1 MELATKKITIIPK
14 KEQIKVDE
22 TTGIKIKKKV
32 CAYARVSTDLE
43 DQKNSFNA
51 QLEEYSS
58 RIKRNPEWEF
68 VGLYSDEGISG
79 TSIKKRK
86 GFKKMI
92 EDALAGKIDLILV
105 KSISRFA
112 RNTIDCLSEVR
123 RLREKGIIVQF
134 EKEQIN
140 TLDPKVEM
148 MLTIFASMAQEESKS
163 ISENVKWGVRSRMKR
178 GARKVNFSTTLGYDT
193 DTNGNVVI
201 VDDEAKVVK
210 EIFTL
215 FCSGYS
221 YREIIEYLTEK
232 GQKTG
237 TGKQY
242 WNVGDIQRI
251 LTNEKYCG
259 DVLMQ
264 KTVVV
269 DFLTHKSIRNNGIE
283 PQVYIEGHHAP
294 IIDKEMYE
302 FAKTI
307 REHRH
312 KTTDY
317 ASRKNINPLAGL
329 VYCSCCG
336 RKLDSI
342 TTHPGKPYAKK
353 VMTCKHMKKDAVDF
367 LSCNLLPIDYELSK
381 EALRQ
386 VLNKYY
392 TSAPLY
398 KRLFMNTFKKTL
410 PNFKEIKLS
419 LNDINSTIIQLELQL
434 KEIIKKQTLSPSK
447 DNELEFQRIKQ
458 LLAKEKAK
466 LESVESSEVK
476 KINDLRTYDEIENF
490 IDNGLILPKQL
501 IAQVV
506 KLIIRNNDNSL
517 TFVLGNRASSI
528 SKKQI
533 DEYLSLPIIDSGSVE
548 VDGKIMQYKVI
559 NAGGN
564 TND

>member
-1 MELATKKITIIPK
+1 MELTTKKITIIPK

-32 CAYARVSTDLE
+32 CAYARVSTNLE

-86 GFKKMI
+86 GFQKMI
-92 EDALAGKIDLILV
+92 EDALEGKIDIILV

-112 RNTIDCLSEVR
+112 RNTIDCLSV
-123 RLREKGIIVQF
+123 LRKLRDKGIIVQF

-140 TLDPKVEM
+140 TLDPKLEM
-148 MLTIFASMAQEESKS
+148 MITIFASMAQEESKS

-178 GARKVNFSTTLGYDT
+178 GARKISFSTILGYDT

-201 VDDEAKVVK
+201 IDDEAKIVK

-221 YREIIEYLTEK
+221 YREIIDYLTEK

-237 TGKQY
+237 TGKDY

-251 LTNEKYCG
+251 LSNEKYCG
-259 DVLMQ
+259 DVLLQ

-269 DFLTHKSIRNNGIE
+269 DFLTHKVIKNNGIE
-283 PQVYIEGHHAP
+283 PQVYIEGHHPP
-294 IIDKEMYE
+294 IIDKEMFD

-307 REHRH
+307 REHKYKMIGH
-312 KTTDY
+312 TT
-317 ASRKNINPLAGL
+317 RKNINPLAGI

-342 TTHPGKPYAKK
+342 TTHPGKSYAKK
-353 VMTCKHMKKDAVDF
+353 VMTCKHMKKEAVDF
-367 LSCNLLPIDYELSK
+367 LECNLPPIDYELSK

-392 TSAPLY
+392 TSAPVY
-398 KRLFMNTFKKTL
+398 KRLFMNTFKKAL

-419 LNDINSTIIQLELQL
+419 INDINSTIIQLESKL
-434 KEIIKKQTLSPSK
+434 KEIIKKQALYPCK
-447 DNELEFQRIKQ
+447 ENEIEFQTIKQ
-458 LLAKEKAK
+458 LLTKEKVK
-466 LESVESSEVK
+466 LENLEASEVK
-476 KINDLRTYDEIENF
+476 KVNDLRTYDEIENF
-490 IDNGLILPKQL
+490 IENGIILPKQL
-501 IAQVV
+501 IAQVI
-506 KLIIRNNDNSL
+506 KFIIRNNDNSL
-517 TFVLGNRASSI
+517 TFVLGNRASVPFQKLKLMNI
-528 SKKQI
+528 FC
-533 DEYLSLPIIDSGSVE
+533 
-548 VDGKIMQYKVI
+548 
-559 NAGGN
+559 
-564 TND
+564 